1 MNDEPTAQLPNGEPD
16 PAPQDPGP
24 QEPAA
29 KRLTRPRDERVIAGV
44 CAGIA
49 RYFRIDPVITRIAA
63 VGLVFI
69 GGVGI
74 VLYLAAWL
82 LVPEDGSEDDPS
94 TQTPRRVSRAAII
107 GGAVLLFIALGIGAD
122 HLFWWPGWFGG
133 PLVILAVFGAAIWWL
148 VRGRRGAGAAS
159 MAGRVALGIAVL
171 IASLAAVGIGFWTAG
186 LGGGAA
192 VAGLLVVAGLGIM
205 AAAFAGGARWLVAP
219 AIALALGTGIA
230 TAADVDLRGDY
241 GERTETP
248 RTVADLPESYDM
260 GAGSLVVDLR
270 NVAFPAGE
278 TTLKVEVG
286 LGEAVLVVPPSLCV
300 VPDAHVG
307 AGEMAILGRHQD
319 GVDLDRRD
327 TALATDHR
335 LAVDATVGIGSLR
348 ITTDPDEAYR
358 DHDRWD
364 RDDDDDED
372 IAAADRAN
380 AACIA
385 GTQG

>member
-1 MNDEPTAQLPNGEPD
+1 MNDEPTAQLPSGEPD

-29 KRLTRPRDERVIAGV
+29 KRLTRPRDERVLAGV
-44 CAGIA
+44 CSGIA
-49 RYFRIDPVITRIAA
+49 RYFNIDPVITRIAA
-63 VGLVFI
+63 VGLVFL
-69 GGVGI
+69 GGAGV

-82 LVPEDGSEDDPS
+82 LVPEDGAAPGAA
-94 TQTPRRVSRAAII
+94 PRASRAAII
-107 GGAVLLFIALGIGAD
+107 AGAILLFIALGIGAD
-122 HLFWWPGWFGG
+122 HVFWWPGWFGG
-133 PLVILAVFGAAIWWL
+133 PLVILALFGGAIWWL
-148 VRGRRGAGAAS
+148 VRGRDGHAAAS
-159 MAGRVALGIAVL
+159 AAGRIVLGIAVL
-171 IASLAAVGIGFWTAG
+171 IASVAAVGVGFWAAG

-205 AAAFAGGARWLVAP
+205 AAAFAGGARWLIAP

-260 GAGSLVVDLR
+260 GAGSLIVDLR

-278 TTLKVEVG
+278 TTLRVEVG
-286 LGEAVLVVPPSLCV
+286 LGEAVLVVPPDLCV

-307 AGEMAILGRHQD
+307 VGELAILGRRQE

-327 TALATDHR
+327 TALSTDHR
-335 LAVDATVGIGSLR
+335 LAVDAEVGIGSLR
-348 ITTDPDEAYR
+348 ITTDAAEAYR
-358 DHDRWD
+358 DTRNWDHRDRG
-364 RDDDDDED
+364 DDA
-372 IAAADRAN
+372 AAADRAN

>member
-1 MNDEPTAQLPNGEPD
+1 MNDEPTAQLPSGEPD
-16 PAPQDPGP
+16 PPPQDPGP
-24 QEPAA
+24 REPAA

-44 CAGIA
+44 CSGIA

-63 VGLVFI
+63 VGLVFL

-82 LVPEDGSEDDPS
+82 LVPEDGSAPG
-94 TQTPRRVSRAAII
+94 TAPRASRAAII
-107 GGAVLLFIALGIGAD
+107 AGAVLLFIALGIGAD

-133 PLVILAVFGAAIWWL
+133 PLVMLALLGAAIWWL
-148 VRGRRGAGAAS
+148 VRGRHGGGTAS
-159 MAGRVALGIAVL
+159 VAGRILLGVAVL
-171 IASLAAVGIGFWTAG
+171 IASVAAVGIGFWAAG

-205 AAAFAGGARWLVAP
+205 AAAFAGGARWLIAP

-248 RTVADLPESYDM
+248 RSLADLPEAYDM
-260 GAGSLVVDLR
+260 GAGSLIVDLR
-270 NVAFPAGE
+270 DVEFPAGE
-278 TTLKVEVG
+278 TTLRVEVG
-286 LGEAVLVVPPSLCV
+286 VGEAVLVVPPDLCV

-307 AGEMAILGRHQD
+307 VGELAILGRRQE

-327 TALATDHR
+327 TALATDRR
-335 LAVDATVGIGSLR
+335 LAVDAEVGIGSLR

-358 DHDRWD
+358 DDDRWD
-364 RDDDDDED
+364 DRFDGRDGDDR
-372 IAAADRAN
+372 ATADRAN